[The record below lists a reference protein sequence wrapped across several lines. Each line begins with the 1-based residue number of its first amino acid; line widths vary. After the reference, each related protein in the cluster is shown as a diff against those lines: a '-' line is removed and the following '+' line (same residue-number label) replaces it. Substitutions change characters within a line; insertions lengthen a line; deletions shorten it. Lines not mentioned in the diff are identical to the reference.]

1 MGDRAA
7 DPFRRPVL
15 RLPTSFEIHE
25 WSIMEDFA
33 DSVRL
38 RRVGDELDDALHG
51 SGAFRNFRATL
62 RRHGIESGWS
72 RFFENELRRIAIDWC
87 EKHDIPWR

>member
-33 DSVRL
+33 DSL